1 VRLMGAVLCC
11 VVLLYRR
18 EAGYSAAD
26 GCCAV
31 LCSVVLL
38 CRREARYIKYD
49 FCAHSLCDV
58 FDAEVLMLRLIEYK
72 L

>member
-1 VRLMGAVLCC
+1 MLCCCVGGGQGTVRLMGGVLCC
-11 VVLLYRR
+11 VVLMR
-18 EAGYSAAD
+18 
-26 GCCAV
+26 
-31 LCSVVLL
+31 
-38 CRREARYIKYD
+38 RREARYIKYD